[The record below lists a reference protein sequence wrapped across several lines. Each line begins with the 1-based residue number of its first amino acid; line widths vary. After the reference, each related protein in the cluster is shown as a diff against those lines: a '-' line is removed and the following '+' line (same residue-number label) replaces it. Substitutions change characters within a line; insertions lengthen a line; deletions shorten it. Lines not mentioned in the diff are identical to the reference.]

1 MDNLYI
7 ALNKEFEIPIDNL
20 EVYLE
25 KTCAVA
31 AERPLDEKIIRIL
44 KKLSALLWQRYQ
56 ISRGECSELQC
67 TLSEELLLN
76 SERLRTLTILRRDEK
91 KYQERLQKNS
101 WLLERVRERGRTHI
115 RIAREAQDLKR
126 YVEEQKETIV
136 QLKKDINRLKK
147 KCGRQNRPSSQ
158 NYRVG

>member
-1 MDNLYI
+1 MDNLCI
-7 ALNKEFEIPIDNL
+7 ALNKEFDIPIDNL

-25 KTCAVA
+25 KTCAAA
-31 AERPLDEKIIRIL
+31 AEQPLDDK
-44 KKLSALLWQRYQ
+44 
-56 ISRGECSELQC
+56 GECSELQC

-91 KYQERLQKNS
+91 KYQDRLQKNS

-126 YVEEQKETIV
+126 YVEEQRETIV
-136 QLKKDINRLKK
+136 QLKKDISRLKK
-147 KCGRQNRPSSQ
+147 KCGRQNHTSSQ
-158 NYRVG
+158 HYRVG

>member
-1 MDNLYI
+1 MAKLGV
-7 ALNKEFEIPIDNL
+7 LFVIP
-20 EVYLE
+20 VF
-25 KTCAVA
+25 
-31 AERPLDEKIIRIL
+31 RF
-44 KKLSALLWQRYQ
+44 KKLFLLTQ
-56 ISRGECSELQC
+56 
-67 TLSEELLLN
+67 
-76 SERLRTLTILRRDEK
+76 
-91 KYQERLQKNS
+91 
-101 WLLERVRERGRTHI
+101 ERVRERGRTHI